1 MPTFIEQRSDV
12 YDPFALIY
20 NRDIA
25 ETFCQRA
32 WPSVEQLLLSR
43 IPGHSRI
50 LDLCCGSGQMARE
63 LTRRGHRVTGLDG
76 SEAMLR
82 IARTNAPSADSILCD
97 ARDFSFALPF
107 DAVLSSFNSLAHA
120 STVAELETILRNA
133 RRALKSGGSMLF
145 DLSMEEQYQAKWR
158 GSFGEV
164 HDDAAWIVRASF
176 NSNTRVARNDISIFR
191 HDSSSCWQR
200 EDFTFQQRC
209 YSENEVR
216 TALANARFTR
226 IDSFDAARDL
236 GIERESGRRF
246 FLCS

>member
-1 MPTFIEQRSDV
+1 MTTAIEQRRDA

-25 ETFCQRA
+25 ETFCRRA
-32 WPSVEQLLLSR
+32 WPAVERLLLSR
-43 IPGHSRI
+43 VPKHARI

-63 LTRRGHRVTGLDG
+63 LTGRGYRVIGLDG

-82 IARTNAPSADSILCD
+82 IARENAPVADFILGD
-97 ARDFSFALPF
+97 ARDFSFTSPF
-107 DAVLSSFNSLAHA
+107 EAVLSSFNSLAHA
-120 STVAELETILRNA
+120 GTVAELQTILQNA
-133 RRALKSGGSMLF
+133 RGALKSGGSMLF

-164 HDDAAWIVRASF
+164 HEDAAWIVRASF
-176 NSNTRVARNDISIFR
+176 NSNNRIARNDITVFR
-191 HDSSSCWQR
+191 PGDSSCWLR

-209 YSENEVR
+209 HLESEIQA
-216 TALANARFTR
+216 ALANAGFAHVECL
-226 IDSFDAARDL
+226 DAARDL
-236 GIERESGRRF
+236 GIEKESGRRF